1 MQLIRLPDRGGT
13 FTDCLGIVDGHD
25 EEIVVK
31 LLSQDPANYADAPI
45 EGIRRILEKATG
57 KTFPRDQKLTTADFS
72 NVSIRMGTTVAT
84 NALLERKG
92 ERHALLITKGFKDA
106 LRILTQSRPKLFAL
120 NIQRPD
126 VLYEDVVEIDERV
139 TIEDYQQNPTP
150 DKESLQKS
158 LQSDACLKMG
168 VSGEVI
174 RVLEPLDEKS
184 TRESLQQL
192 YEKGYRSIAVCLV
205 HSYTFQDHE
214 LAIEKIAKE
223 IGFTQISLSSQL
235 LPMIKMTSRG
245 ASATADAYLTPVIQR
260 YIQGFRSGF
269 KDGLSSADTRC
280 EFMQSDGGL
289 ANFGKY
295 VDNYLELK
303 KMNFANPVDSLVFV
317 RSCLGRQAALWAMRE
332 LLSMRQ
338 MESLSLGESESPYFI
353 KRSTNSADSIWAVLA
368 QTSPDMTESWNTPS
382 RTLSPA

>member
-1 MQLIRLPDRGGT
+1 MPRVLRSLSVCYTHLHALILLAISSANDIIDRGGT
-13 FTDCLGIVDGHD
+13 FTDCLGIVDGRD

-45 EGIRRILEKATG
+45 EGIRRILEQATG
-57 KTFPRDQKLTTADFS
+57 KVFPRDQKLTTADFS

-92 ERHALLITKGFKDA
+92 VRHALLITKGFKDA
-106 LRILTQSRPKLFAL
+106 LQIGTQARPKLFAL

-126 VLYEDVVEIDERV
+126 VLYEDVVEVNERV

-150 DKESLQKS
+150 DKENLQKS
-158 LQSDACLKMG
+158 LQSDTSLKKG
-168 VSGEVI
+168 VSGEVV
-174 RVLEPLDEKS
+174 RVLEPLDEVGTKQA
-184 TRESLQQL
+184 LQQL

-214 LAIEKIAKE
+214 LAIAKLAKE
-223 IGFTQISLSSQL
+223 IGFNQISLSSQL
-235 LPMIKMTSRG
+235 LPMIKLTSRG

-269 KDGLSSADTRC
+269 KDGLASADTRC

-289 ANFGKY
+289 ANFEKY
-295 VDNYLELK
+295 VIVYQYESEEINLL
-303 KMNFANPVDSLVFV
+303 NTLDSPDSV
-317 RSCLGRQAALWAMRE
+317 RSCQGPPEALWDMQE
-332 LLSMRQ
+332 LLMMRLI
-338 MESLSLGESESPYFI
+338 EPRSLGERAELLP
-353 KRSTNSADSIWAVLA
+353 T
-368 QTSPDMTESWNTPS
+368 
-382 RTLSPA
+382 